1 MIGLFIQ
8 LLNTLQ
14 ALGAKDLTKRLPSPV
29 LCQPGS
35 GMNKI
40 FSFLT
45 RTLCSA
51 RAITSWRG
59 VAVLFGLAISDWV
72 SAIRECG
79 PSGA

>member
-14 ALGAKDLTKRLPSPV
+14 ALGPKDLTKRLPSPV

-45 RTLCSA
+45 RTLCQRTSDYLVA
-51 RAITSWRG
+51 RCRG
-59 VAVLFGLAISDWV
+59 ALRVGHQRLG
-72 SAIRECG
+72 IRN
-79 PSGA
+79 P